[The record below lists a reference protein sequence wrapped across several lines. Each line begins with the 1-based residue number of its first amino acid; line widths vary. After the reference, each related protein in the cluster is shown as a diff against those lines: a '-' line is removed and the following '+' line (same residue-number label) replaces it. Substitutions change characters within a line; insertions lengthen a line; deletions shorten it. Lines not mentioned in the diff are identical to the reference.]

1 MSGAPWTP
9 ELGRLVVRRVEYRGV
24 PSDEVE
30 LLFAFT
36 GNYGSTLYQTI
47 ARTAFGQSEP
57 YPSIS
62 VDTVRGACDT
72 TIAGNRVTRRYAT
85 DADILGLAR
94 AWTADQPF
102 GEWLASAARV
112 EGLCEEERARL
123 AGLAERACDAEGVGQ

>member
-9 ELGRLVVRRVEYRGV
+9 DLGRLVLRSVAYQGI
-24 PSDEVE
+24 PSEETE

-72 TIAGNRVTRRYAT
+72 AIDGNRVTRRYAT
-85 DADILGLAR
+85 DEDILGLAR
-94 AWTADQPF
+94 AWTEDEPF
-102 GEWLASAARV
+102 GEWLASAART
-112 EGLCEEERARL
+112 EGLCEEERMRL
-123 AGLAERACDAEGVGQ
+123 AGLAERACGAEEVGQ